1 MAELRII
8 QDGKIVG
15 VQQAESIKKAKIYV
29 DCNFPFDFNVEFEFS
44 TINPEN
50 RIENTI
56 KIIPNGKINRNSKS
70 N

>member
-1 MAELRII
+1 MADLRII
-8 QDGKIVG
+8 EDGKIIG
-15 VQQAESIKKAKIYV
+15 VVESDSIKKAKHFV

-50 RIENTI
+50 RVENTI
-56 KIIPNGKINRNSKS
+56 KILPNGQTNRNPKP